1 MDKSLEQNTDYK
13 NKIILFLK
21 RNKFITLS
29 FLLLVFAFSITTIF
43 ISENNKNKKIILSE
57 EYIKANFLLENG
69 ENDKA
74 KNTLEKIILSN
85 HKFYSLLAFNK
96 LLEKNLIK
104 DKKKILEYFSEL
116 EQINLPKNS
125 SDLIQF
131 KKALYL
137 IKIQEIDKGKKILN
151 SLIDNNSNFRLA
163 AEDIIK

>member
-13 NKIILFLK
+13 NKIILFFK

-29 FLLLVFAFSITTIF
+29 FLFLVLAFSIITIF

-104 DKKKILEYFSEL
+104 DKKKF
-116 EQINLPKNS
+116 
-125 SDLIQF
+125 
-131 KKALYL
+131 
-137 IKIQEIDKGKKILN
+137 LN
-151 SLIDNNSNFRLA
+151 TSQN
-163 AEDIIK
+163 

>member
-1 MDKSLEQNTDYK
+1 M
-13 NKIILFLK
+13 
-21 RNKFITLS
+21 
-29 FLLLVFAFSITTIF
+29 
-43 ISENNKNKKIILSE
+43 
-57 EYIKANFLLENG
+57 ENG

-104 DKKKILEYFSEL
+104 DKKKNFEYFSEL

-137 IKIQEIDKGKKILN
+137 IKIQEIDKGKK
-151 SLIDNNSNFRLA
+151 F
-163 AEDIIK
+163 